1 MAGQL
6 FANGKVFTGTGP
18 AAFADAF
25 QVTDGRFSWVG
36 AMKGVPPGAVDL
48 GGRTV
53 LPGLIDIHTH
63 PAFMAT
69 LARSV
74 PLHPPAVT
82 TLASMLD
89 QLRAHP
95 SLGKGADAWIEGHGY
110 NESRYPE
117 GGPTRAD
124 LDRVSTTQ
132 PVFVRRSDGHT
143 AVVNSRALEI
153 AGITR
158 ETPDPPGAR
167 YARGPDGEPTGLLVE
182 MAAVEHVHG
191 FVPAP
196 SREQQIQDIVA
207 VGEHLLRFGIVAVN
221 DLLATFMA
229 GPLELFRDAE
239 AAGFLPQCVLFHGLD
254 ALPQVDAGAR
264 SGRIKVG
271 GVKLFMD
278 GVCANRTAW
287 TMDPYPGT
295 SDDVGMRTITD
306 EELRRAVGW
315 ARANGLQ
322 VCIHSMG
329 DRAIQHVLDLF
340 EDEEPW
346 LADLPSI
353 RFEHST
359 LFSPAMIARVR
370 GARMRFGVVSH
381 SIFYFAEYD
390 NYAAN
395 LSPRQARIAYPLRS
409 FYEQV
414 PCFAMGSDS
423 PATAWIDC
431 DDVFLSVKAAVVRR
445 AYDGSDIGQHEAMS
459 VGQALHL
466 YTGKAAELSALEG
479 VGVVR
484 SGYEGSFVILDRDP
498 FTIPADELDR
508 VRVAETWLMGRRV
521 YPRSPSPD
529 VDSGEQR

>member
-1 MAGQL
+1 MTSRL
-6 FANGKVFTGTGP
+6 YVNGKVFTGAGP
-18 AAFADAF
+18 ADFADAF
-25 QVTDGRFSWVG
+25 EITDGRFSRVG
-36 AMKGVPPGAVDL
+36 RVDGVPAGAVDL

-69 LARSV
+69 LTRSV

-95 SLGKGADAWIEGHGY
+95 NRGKGADSWIEGHGY

-117 GGPTRAD
+117 GGPTRLD
-124 LDRVSTTQ
+124 LDRVSATQ

-143 AVVNSRALEI
+143 AVVNSRALEV

-158 ETPDPPGAR
+158 DTPDPPGAR
-167 YARGPDGEPTGLLVE
+167 YDRGPDGEPTGLLVE

-191 FVPAP
+191 FVPVP
-196 SREQQIQDIVA
+196 SRDRQVRDIVE
-207 VGEHLLRFGIVAVN
+207 VGDHLLRFGIVAVN
-221 DLLATFMA
+221 DLLATFVA
-229 GPLELFRDAE
+229 SPLELFRDA
-239 AAGFLPQCVLFHGLD
+239 AARGFLPQCVLFYGAD
-254 ALPQVDAGAR
+254 ALPEVTPEAR
-264 SGRIKVG
+264 AGRIRVG

-287 TMDPYPGT
+287 TLDPYPGT
-295 SDDVGMRTITD
+295 SNDVGLRTITD
-306 EELRRAVGW
+306 EELRRAVDW
-315 ARANGLQ
+315 ARANRLQ

-329 DRAIQHVLDLF
+329 DRAIQHILDLF

-346 LADLPSI
+346 LVGLPSI

-359 LFSPAMIARVR
+359 LFSRAMMSRVSA
-370 GARMRFGVVSH
+370 ARMRFGIVSH

-395 LSPRQARIAYPLRS
+395 LSARQAHIAYPLRS
-409 FYEQV
+409 FYEHV

-445 AYDGSDIGQHEAMS
+445 AYDGSDIGQHEAIS

-479 VGVVR
+479 VGLIR
-484 SGYEGSFVILDRDP
+484 AGYEASFVILDRDP
-498 FTIPADELDR
+498 FTVPADELDR
-508 VRVAETWLMGRRV
+508 VRVAETWLLGRRV
-521 YPRSPSPD
+521 YPRETPAA
-529 VDSGEQR
+529 